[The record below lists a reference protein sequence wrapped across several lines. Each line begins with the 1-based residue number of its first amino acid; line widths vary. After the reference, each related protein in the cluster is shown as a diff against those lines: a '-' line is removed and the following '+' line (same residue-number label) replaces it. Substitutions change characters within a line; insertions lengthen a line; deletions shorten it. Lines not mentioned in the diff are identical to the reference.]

1 MNVEL
6 VLIRINIFAK
16 ANVSSCLHVVQTF
29 HCVSDE
35 IGEDVVTGKQ
45 SQGCYFYYD
54 NNEKETHVFDL
65 S

>member
-1 MNVEL
+1 MNAEV
-6 VLIRINIFAK
+6 VLIRIKIFVKAK
-16 ANVSSCLHVVQTF
+16 CFLLPSRYKPSIVYDA
-29 HCVSDE
+29 